1 MTLSTFR
8 DWQSSSVPVFKSFK
22 ITAVLEEMDAMHSV
36 HNVECEKEQL
46 TLNIESLSRGCQ
58 EMSALEFL
66 ADTAAAQCM
75 IR

>member
-22 ITAVLEEMDAMHSV
+22 ITAVLEEIDAMHSV

-46 TLNIESLSRGCQ
+46 TLNIESLSRGRQ